1 MKNLEYNN
9 VYLGDCVELLKL
21 LDDNS
26 VDLIIADPPYN
37 LGKNFGPKSKIW
49 KNLDEWYSWC
59 TEWLDICMLK
69 LKPTGSIFVYGIHN
83 YLCFLQVY
91 LMKKG
96 FHYRRQFIW
105 YYENGFSGFTKMPA
119 AFYEPLLWMSKGET
133 FTFHQIREPY
143 KSTERLKNKITKK
156 DGTVWTPNPEG
167 RIAGDVWNFPVL
179 AGKRFADEKVDHPT
193 QKPLSI
199 SNRIVKHFSNEGDL
213 VVIPFAGSGSECVA
227 CAELRRNFIGFEI
240 NDKYMEIIFER
251 LSKIE
256 NVNDFEVHTVKE
268 FKNRP
273 YEHQLCLFDGLSAM
287 EPECIYRIEGQ
298 SSCLYTDS

>member
-1 MKNLEYNN
+1 MKKLERNN
-9 VYLGDCVELLKL
+9 VYLGDCLELLQY
-21 LDDNS
+21 LDDDS

-37 LGKNFGPKSKIW
+37 LGKDFGPKSRIW
-49 KNLDEWYSWC
+49 KNLDEWYDWC
-59 TEWLDICMLK
+59 TEWLDLCMRK
-69 LKPTGSIFVYGIHN
+69 LKPTGSIFIYGIHN

-119 AFYEPLLWMSKGET
+119 AFYEPILWMSKGVD

-156 DGTVWTPNPEG
+156 DGTVWVPNPEG
-167 RIAGDVWNFPVL
+167 RIAGDVWQFPVL
-179 AGKRFADEKVDHPT
+179 AGRRFAAEKVDHPT

-213 VVIPFAGSGSECVA
+213 VVVPFAGSGTECVA
-227 CAELRRNFIGFEI
+227 CVMQKRDFIGFEI
-240 NDKYMEIIFER
+240 NDRYMPIIYNR
-251 LSKIE
+251 LS
-256 NVNDFEVHTVKE
+256 DTEVKSHFLMHHRIDE
-268 FKNRP
+268 LADEMH
-273 YEHQLCLFDGLSAM
+273 YESMYADKAAGMLAT
-287 EPECIYRIEGQ
+287 EPEVIYRISE
-298 SSCLYTDS
+298 SVV